1 MNNIDM
7 KRIISNIFGI
17 DISIFL
23 LFAIILFVFVFPA
36 IDHGF
41 MHDYVSLIAYA
52 LVLLSIFSIIH
63 DKYKWVRIIIIIS
76 VISITMLFFTDN
88 RETTSFVFLISAIT
102 FTITAIILI
111 KEIAAT
117 KEVGLN
123 VVILAISG
131 YLLIGIIGALINTIL
146 LAYDPGAINI
156 DSGTDRF
163 SSVIYY
169 SFITLTTIGYGEIVP
184 QTVIARSISI
194 FLGAAGQI
202 YLTVIIAMI
211 VGKYLSFRSLSE

>member
-76 VISITMLFFTDN
+76 VISIILLFFTDN
-88 RETTSFVFLISAIT
+88 RETAALVFLISAIT
-102 FTITAIILI
+102 FTITTIILI

-123 VVILAISG
+123 IVILAISG
-131 YLLIGIIGALINTIL
+131 YLLLGIIGALINTIML
-146 LAYDPGAINI
+146 SYDPDAINI
-156 DSGTDRF
+156 AAGPHRF

-184 QTVIARSISI
+184 QSVTARSLSI
-194 FLGAAGQI
+194 FLGATGQI

-211 VGKYLSFRSLSE
+211 VGKYISLKSLSK